1 MRYFLALAL
10 FATGCMELPLG
21 GPRYDSVRERMS
33 EAPASLFIHDEASA
47 GSITAQRRGSDG
59 WIAGTTDITVD
70 HGYVRAAL
78 DGNGQ
83 LEIDQLEI
91 AIAPISLDGV
101 FAKPAQLQNVILRL
115 ASSTRADATWT
126 SADNATATLP
136 MTFDFDWWIAIDGAA
151 PIPLATQKLP
161 PINVGVELGG
171 NGERVQASVDISASG
186 VLWNWADLVQIT
198 SLDLAL
204 SAQTAD

>member
-1 MRYFLALAL
+1 MRYFLAIAL

-33 EAPASLFIHDEASA
+33 EAPTSLFIHDEMSA

-59 WIAGTTDITVD
+59 WIAGTTDVTVD

-91 AIAPISLDGV
+91 ALAPISLDGV
-101 FAKPAQLQNVILRL
+101 FAKPAELQNVILRL
-115 ASSTRADATWT
+115 THSTRADATWT
-126 SADNATATLP
+126 SSDNASATLP
-136 MTFDFDWWIAIDGAA
+136 MTFDFDWWIAIDGEA
-151 PIPLATQKLP
+151 PIPLATQQLP
-161 PINVGVELGG
+161 SINVGVDLGG
-171 NGERVQASVDISASG
+171 NGDVVEASVDISASG

-198 SLDLAL
+198 SLDLTLGAK
-204 SAQTAD
+204 TAD